1 MNSFVALILSAGTS
15 ERMGTPK
22 ALLTYSN
29 GVTFIEQIVEKYL
42 EAGTERIVL
51 VINPSLSQ
59 IINLMPFCQNH
70 QVMVVENKEPE
81 KGRIHSIKLGMEKL
95 NELPFFIQ
103 NVDNPFV
110 TVDLLNRMLPEL
122 QPNKYVSPFY
132 KGSGGHPILISHEIA
147 LQLKGCDLKT
157 PLNLFLANYEQIKME
172 QGNSDILVNI
182 NTPDDYRA
190 AFK

>member
-1 MNSFVALILSAGTS
+1 
-15 ERMGTPK
+15 MGTPK
-22 ALLTYSN
+22 ALLTFSN
-29 GVTFIEQIVEKYL
+29 GVTFIEQIAEKYL

-59 IINLMPFCQNH
+59 KINSMPFCQNH
-70 QVMVVENKEPE
+70 HVIVVENKEPE
-81 KGRIHSIKLGMEKL
+81 KGRIHSIKLGL
-95 NELPFFIQ
+95 NKMAVQPIFIQ

-110 TVDLLNRMLPEL
+110 TVELLNQMIPLL

-132 KGSGGHPILISHEIA
+132 KGSGGHPILISKEIA

-157 PLNLFLANYEQIKME
+157 PLNLFLANCEQLKME
-172 QGNSDILVNI
+172 QGNSGILVNI
-182 NTPDDYRA
+182 NTPDDYRS